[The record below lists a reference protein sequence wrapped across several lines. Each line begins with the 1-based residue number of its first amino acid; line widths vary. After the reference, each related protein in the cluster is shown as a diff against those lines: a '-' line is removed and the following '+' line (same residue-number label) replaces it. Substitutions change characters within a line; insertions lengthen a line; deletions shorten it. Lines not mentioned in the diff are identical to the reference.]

1 MDFEYHDTP
10 KQAQFREKVKAAFTQ
25 WQNQPTTEN
34 DEPLEAQVLAL
45 MGNNGWLA
53 SSASGEALDSENYA
67 VLLDELQSLHI
78 GNVVDQAKSQ
88 IASNDAFSEWATAEQ
103 QTSYGEDFSAG
114 QLKIWKLQIEAGIK
128 PDASFV
134 QITVARDGDDYILNG
149 FGIFNGIGVWPDL
162 IYALARTE
170 INNPLAE
177 VTSAFMIPGNLDG
190 IMIALPNVLIEDGA
204 HSIQFD
210 QVRVP
215 AQCILGDDDQGWQ
228 IHNDSIRNELIEMP
242 PQVSPA
248 VDDLLEYSK
257 ITQREGDYLSKQSFL
272 QQLLVE
278 CYINRSVERLLKVRN
293 QWLIKSGTPITYQ
306 KAQTELWAKKTAMRL
321 SQIIRET
328 MGMYAMLTEEDD
340 RSSLAGRLEAEQR
353 RSLATQNPAG
363 TPEVQADLIAKAL
376 ELDKRVEPRY
386 RYGAQDTPPSKTKI

>member
-1 MDFEYHDTP
+1 VDFEYHDTP
-10 KQAQFREKVKAAFTQ
+10 KQAQFRTKVSAAFIQ
-25 WQNQPTTEN
+25 WKNQPTTDN
-34 DEPLEAQVLAL
+34 TEPLEAQLLAL
-45 MGNNGWLA
+45 MGTNGWLA
-53 SSASGEALDSENYA
+53 SSASEEALDSENYA

-78 GNVVDQAKSQ
+78 GNIVDQTKNQ

-103 QTSYGEDFSAG
+103 ETVYGENLSAG
-114 QLKIWKLQIEAGIK
+114 QLKVWKLQIESGIK
-128 PDASFV
+128 PDASV
-134 QITVARDGDDYILNG
+134 VHITVARDGDDYILNG

-162 IYALARTE
+162 IYALAKTE

-190 IMIALPNVLIEDGA
+190 VMIALPNVLIEDGA

-228 IHNDSIRNELIEMP
+228 IHNDRIRDELLEMP

-248 VDDLLEYSK
+248 VDDLLEYAK
-257 ITQREGDYLSKQSFL
+257 VTQREGDYLSKQSFL

-278 CYINRSVERLLKVRN
+278 CYINRSVERLLKVRD
-293 QWLIKSGTPITYQ
+293 QWLIKSGAPITYQ
-306 KAQTELWAKKTAMRL
+306 AAQTELWAKKTAMRL

-328 MGMYAMLTEEDD
+328 MGMYAMLTAEDGQ
-340 RSSLAGRLEAEQR
+340 SSLAGRLETEQR
-353 RSLATQNPAG
+353 RSLAAQNPAG
-363 TPEVQADLIAKAL
+363 IPEVQADLIAKAL
-376 ELDKRVEPRY
+376 ELDKRIEPRY
-386 RYGAQDTPPSKTKI
+386 RYGSQDSPPSKTKI